1 MVFVNYAQTSAQRDK
16 NPMSRSLLLGFIIY
30 GLILIGIITVHGE
43 FISLALPFVVYLL
56 ASFLRSPNEI
66 KLEAT
71 RHLSNE
77 RVAPNSDVVVTV
89 TVTNHG
95 SHLEEVILDDGV
107 PADLTVRSEDDQPDG
122 KRFGFSRHLV
132 TLAKGATYT
141 FAYTVSGPRGG
152 YGFEAVEATVGDHL
166 AATRQKVQIEAKGQ
180 LFVFPPVTRLRHV
193 AIRPRRTRVYA
204 GSIPARV
211 GGNGTEFFGVREYQP
226 GDPSRTINWRASA
239 HHEESLYSNEF
250 QQERVADV
258 GIVLDGR
265 LRTNQFSRGYSLFEH
280 SVQAAAALADALLAQ
295 GNRVGL
301 LLYSSYL
308 RWTLPGYGKVQRERI
323 LHALAH
329 AQPGKSEVFSDL
341 EHLPTR
347 LFPSESQIILVSPLV
362 EDDLTTLVQLRA
374 QGYQM
379 MVVSP
384 NPVRFELSYLPRDP
398 TIDLAGRVVRMERMV
413 LLQKVQRAGVQVLDW
428 DVNEPFDL
436 VVKRKLSRPPAW
448 LRAVG
453 R

>member
-1 MVFVNYAQTSAQRDK
+1 M
-16 NPMSRSLLLGFIIY
+16 PHSLLLGLITY
-30 GLILIGIITVHGE
+30 SLILAGIVAVRGE
-43 FISLALPFVVYLL
+43 FIALALPFVVYLL
-56 ASFLRSPNEI
+56 AGFLRSPNEI
-66 KLEAT
+66 KLVAT

-77 RVAPNSDVVVTV
+77 RVSPNSDVLVTV

-95 SHLEEVILDDGV
+95 SNLEEVLLDDGL
-107 PADLTVRSEDDQPDG
+107 PAELTVRSSDDEHSGQ
-122 KRFGFSRHLV
+122 RLGFSRHLV
-132 TLAKGATYT
+132 TLAKGASYT

-152 YGFEAVEATVGDHL
+152 YGFEYVEATVSDHL
-166 AATRQKVQIEAKGQ
+166 AATPQKFRVEAKGQ
-180 LFVFPPVTRLRHV
+180 LFIFPPVTRLRHV
-193 AIRPRRTRVYA
+193 AIRPRRTRTYA

-211 GGNGTEFFGVREYQP
+211 GGTGTEFFGVREYQP
-226 GDPSRTINWRASA
+226 GDPSRAINWRASA
-239 HHEESLYSNEF
+239 HHEEMLFSNEF

-265 LRTNQFSRGYSLFEH
+265 LRTNQFPHGHSLFEH
-280 SVQAAAALADALLAQ
+280 SVQAAAALADALLTQ

-301 LLYSSYL
+301 LVYASFL

-329 AQPGKSEVFSDL
+329 AQPGGSQVFSDL

-347 LFPSESQIILVSPLV
+347 LFPSESQIILVSPLI
-362 EDDLTTLVQLRA
+362 EDDLTALVQLRA
-374 QGYQM
+374 QGYQV

-384 NPVRFELSYLPRDP
+384 NPVKFELSYLPK
-398 TIDLAGRVVRMERMV
+398 TKNMELAGRVIRMERTL
-413 LLQKVQRAGVQVLDW
+413 LLQRVQHAGIQVLDW
-428 DVNEPFDL
+428 DVSESFDL